1 MIWGNIFLSAEEEK
15 NFLTQKTINQRE
27 AIDKFDYIKI
37 QNFHLLRYNRKKNV
51 SHKVEEIH

>member
-37 QNFHLLRYNRKKNV
+37 
-51 SHKVEEIH
+51 